1 MNDLRT
7 AVEEYLAVRRK
18 LGFKL
23 YQPGNL
29 LHNFVLF
36 AEQEGATFIT
46 TELALRWATQPKNT
60 QPVWHSIRLGVIR
73 RFAKYRSAADPR
85 TEIPPMK
92 LLQASYHRKPPYI
105 YNDDEIKNLIK
116 AAKSLFSPKGLRAST
131 YSTLFG
137 LLVVTG
143 MRVKEV
149 VGLDRDDVDLTEAI
163 LTVRDSKFGKS
174 RFVPIHSSTQ
184 KVLRHYAI
192 LRDKIYP
199 RQKSQ
204 SFFVSERGD
213 RLTKWSVRWNFTQL
227 SHQIGLR
234 GPNDS
239 HGPRLHDLR
248 HRFAIQT
255 LIAWYRSGMDI
266 DQNMPKL
273 STYLGH
279 KHVSDTYWYI
289 SAVPEL
295 LQQATLRLTKEEQ
308 YNEN

>member
-7 AVEEYLAVRRK
+7 AVEEYLAIRRK

-23 YQPGNL
+23 SQPGIL
-29 LHNFVLF
+29 LHSFVNF
-36 AEQEGATFIT
+36 AEWECASVIT
-46 TELALRWATQPKNT
+46 TELALRWATQPKDA
-60 QPVWHSIRLGVIR
+60 QPKWHAIRLGVIR
-73 RFAKYRSAADPR
+73 RFAKYRSAVDPR
-85 TEIPPMK
+85 TEIPPKK
-92 LLQASYHRKPPYI
+92 LLSVSYHRKPPYI
-105 YNDDEIKNLIK
+105 YNDDEIKRLIK
-116 AAKSLFSPKGLRAST
+116 AAHGIFSPAGLRAST

-163 LTVRDSKFGKS
+163 LCVRDSKFNKS
-174 RFVPIHSSTQ
+174 RFVPIHTSTQ
-184 KVLRHYAI
+184 KVLQQYAI
-192 LRDKIYP
+192 LRDKICL
-199 RQKSQ
+199 RARSR
-204 SFFVSERGD
+204 SFFISERGD
-213 RLTKWSVRWNFTQL
+213 RLTHWSVRWNFVKL
-227 SHQIGLR
+227 SRQIGLR

-255 LIAWYRSGMDI
+255 LIAWYQSGMDI

-279 KHVSDTYWYI
+279 RHVRDTYWYI

-295 LQQATLRLTKEEQ
+295 LQLATLRLTEKGKL
-308 YNEN
+308 

>member
-7 AVEEYLAVRRK
+7 AVEEYLAVHRK

-36 AEQEGATFIT
+36 AEQESASFIT
-46 TELALRWATQPKNT
+46 TELALRWATQPKDS
-60 QPVWHSIRLGVIR
+60 QPVWHATRLGVIR

-85 TEIPPMK
+85 TEIPPQK
-92 LLQASYHRKPPYI
+92 LLIACYHRKPPYI
-105 YNDDEIKNLIK
+105 YNDDEIKRLIK
-116 AAKSLFSPKGLRAST
+116 AAQSLSSPKGLRAFT

-137 LLVVTG
+137 LLAVTG
-143 MRVKEV
+143 MRVKEAI
-149 VGLDRDDVDLTEAI
+149 GLDRDDVNLTEGI

-174 RFVPIHSSTQ
+174 RFVPIHPSTQ
-184 KVLRHYAI
+184 KILQHYAV
-192 LRDKIYP
+192 LRDKICP
-199 RQKSQ
+199 RLKSPA
-204 SFFVSERGD
+204 FFVPERGV
-213 RLTKWSVRWNFTQL
+213 RLTKWSVRWSFIQL

-266 DQNMPKL
+266 EQNMPKL

-279 KHVSDTYWYI
+279 RHVSDTYWYI

-295 LQQATLRLTKEEQ
+295 LQLATLRLTEGGRL
-308 YNEN
+308 

>member
-1 MNDLRT
+1 MNDLQT

-36 AEQEGATFIT
+36 AEQEGASFIT
-46 TELALRWATQPKNT
+46 TELSLRWATQPKDS
-60 QPVWHSIRLGVIR
+60 QPVWQAIRLGVIR
-73 RFAKYRSAADPR
+73 RFAKYRSAVDPR
-85 TEIPPMK
+85 TEIPPQK
-92 LLQASYHRKPPYI
+92 LLPACYHRKPPYI
-105 YNDDEIKNLIK
+105 YNDDEIKRLIK
-116 AAKSLFSPKGLRAST
+116 AAQSLLSPKGLRAST

-143 MRVKEV
+143 MRVKEAI
-149 VGLDRDDVDLTEAI
+149 GLDRDDVNLTEGI

-174 RFVPIHSSTQ
+174 RFVPIHTSTQ
-184 KVLRHYAI
+184 KVLQDYAI
-192 LRDKIYP
+192 LRDKIRP
-199 RQKSQ
+199 RLKSQ
-204 SFFVSERGD
+204 AFFVSEDGA
-213 RLTKWSVRWNFTQL
+213 RLTTWSVRWNFIKL
-227 SHQIGLR
+227 SRQIGLR

-255 LIAWYRSGMDI
+255 LIAWYRAGMDI
-266 DQNMPKL
+266 EQNMPKL

-279 KHVSDTYWYI
+279 RHVNDTYWYI

-295 LQQATLRLTKEEQ
+295 LQLATLCLTGGGRL
-308 YNEN
+308 

>member
-7 AVEEYLAVRRK
+7 AIEEYLAVRRK

-29 LHNFVLF
+29 LHNFVIF
-36 AEQEGATFIT
+36 AEQEGASFIT
-46 TELALRWATQPKNT
+46 TELALRWATQPKDS
-60 QPVWHSIRLGVIR
+60 QAVWQAIRLGVIR
-73 RFAKYRSAADPR
+73 RFAKYRSAVDPR
-85 TEIPPMK
+85 TEIPPQK
-92 LLQASYHRKPPYI
+92 LLPACYHRKPPYI
-105 YNDDEIKNLIK
+105 YSDDEIRRLIK
-116 AAKSLFSPKGLRAST
+116 AAQSLFSPKGLRASS

-149 VGLDRDDVDLTEAI
+149 IVLDRNDVNLTESI
-163 LTVRDSKFGKS
+163 LIVRDSKFGKS
-174 RFVPIHSSTQ
+174 RFVPIHPSTQ
-184 KVLRHYAI
+184 KVLQHYAV
-192 LRDKIYP
+192 LRDKIRP
-199 RQKSQ
+199 RLKSQ
-204 SFFVSERGD
+204 AFFVSEDGVP
-213 RLTKWSVRWNFTQL
+213 LTKWSVRWNFIKL
-227 SHQIGLR
+227 SCQIGLR

-266 DQNMPKL
+266 EQNMPKL

-279 KHVSDTYWYI
+279 RHVSDTYWYI

-295 LQQATLRLTKEEQ
+295 LQLATLRLTEGGIL
-308 YNEN
+308 

>member
-7 AVEEYLAVRRK
+7 AVDEYLAVRRK

-36 AEQEGATFIT
+36 VEREGASFIT
-46 TELALRWATQPKNT
+46 TELALRWATQPKDS
-60 QPVWHSIRLGVIR
+60 QPVWPAIRLGVVR
-73 RFAKYRSAADPR
+73 RFAKYRSAMDPR
-85 TEIPPMK
+85 TEIPPQK
-92 LLQASYHRKPPYI
+92 LLPACYHRKPPYI
-105 YNDDEIKNLIK
+105 YNDDEIKRLIK
-116 AAKSLFSPKGLRAST
+116 AAQHLFSPMGLRAST

-149 VGLDRDDVDLTEAI
+149 IGLNRDDVNLTEGI

-174 RFVPIHSSTQ
+174 RLVPIHLSTQ
-184 KVLRHYAI
+184 KVLHHYAI
-192 LRDKIYP
+192 LSDKICP
-199 RQKSQ
+199 RLKSTA
-204 SFFVSERGD
+204 FFVSERGL
-213 RLTKWSVRWNFTQL
+213 RLTKWSVRWSFVQL
-227 SHQIGLR
+227 SRQIGLR

-255 LIAWYRSGMDI
+255 LINWYRSGMDI
-266 DQNMPKL
+266 EQNLPKL

-279 KHVSDTYWYI
+279 RHVSDTYWYI

-295 LQQATLRLTKEEQ
+295 LQLATLRLSEGGTL
-308 YNEN
+308 

>member
-1 MNDLRT
+1 MNDLQT

-36 AEQEGATFIT
+36 AEQESASFIT
-46 TELALRWATQPKNT
+46 TELALRWATQPKNS
-60 QPVWHSIRLGVIR
+60 QPVWQAIRLGVIR
-73 RFAKYRSAADPR
+73 RFAKYRSAVDPR
-85 TEIPPMK
+85 TEIPPQK
-92 LLQASYHRKPPYI
+92 LLPPCYHRKPPYI
-105 YNDDEIKNLIK
+105 YNDDEIRRLIK
-116 AAKSLFSPKGLRAST
+116 AAQSLFSPNGLRAST

-143 MRVKEV
+143 MRVKEAI
-149 VGLDRDDVDLTEAI
+149 GLDRNDVNLTEGI

-174 RFVPIHSSTQ
+174 RFVPIHTSTQ
-184 KVLRHYAI
+184 KVLQDYAI
-192 LRDKIYP
+192 LRDKIRP
-199 RQKSQ
+199 RLKSQ
-204 SFFVSERGD
+204 AFFVSEAGAC
-213 RLTKWSVRWNFTQL
+213 LTTWSVRWNFIKL
-227 SHQIGLR
+227 SRQIGLR

-266 DQNMPKL
+266 EQNIPKL
-273 STYLGH
+273 SIYLGH
-279 KHVSDTYWYI
+279 RHVRDTYWYI

-295 LQQATLRLTKEEQ
+295 LQLATLRLTEGGTL
-308 YNEN
+308 